1 MAQTYDDFHA
11 AHETGQR
18 AGWGW
23 YVALGAALLVLSAFA
38 FGNLLAATVASV
50 YFVGILMLA
59 GAVLQI
65 VHAFEVKRWGGF
77 FLWLLSGL
85 LYGAA
90 GVLAFW
96 NPLLAASALTLLLAV
111 ALIVSGIFRIAWS
124 LALRRLRGWGWLLAS
139 GLVTVLAGVVFLVGW
154 PQNSLWLLGIVLAVD
169 LAFQGAADLVFGFGQ
184 RRHSGPLAGRPVERG
199 AVPPR

>member
-11 AHETGQR
+11 ARETGQR
-18 AGWGW
+18 TGWGW
-23 YVALGAALLVLSAFA
+23 YVALGVALLVLSAFA
-38 FGNLLAATVASV
+38 FGNVLVATVASV
-50 YFVGILMLA
+50 YFVGILMLV
-59 GAVLQI
+59 GAALQI

-111 ALIVSGIFRIAWS
+111 SLVVAGIFRIAWS
-124 LALRRLRGWGWLLAS
+124 IALRRLRGWGWLLAS
-139 GLVTVLAGVVFLVGW
+139 GVITVLAGVVFLVGW
-154 PQNSLWLLGIVLAVD
+154 PENSLWLLGIVLAVD
-169 LAFQGAADLVFGFGQ
+169 LAFQGAADLVFGFAQKRLRPGAAG
-184 RRHSGPLAGRPVERG
+184 GPSA
-199 AVPPR
+199 APRFDSR